1 MVIQIYRTT
10 ENKKVFL
17 LVEEWRIDEP
27 MTDRQM
33 NIWKAITTAYTD
45 AKSAKEIL
53 SETGFNEMYENY
65 KKAANDNKLS
75 TIHDIAMLFFLAMF
89 KWGE

>member
-17 LVEEWRIDEP
+17 LVEEWRIEQP
-27 MTDRQM
+27 VTDRQK
-33 NIWKAITTAYTD
+33 NIWKAIVTAYTD
-45 AKSAKEIL
+45 ARTAKETLDKAGIDAL
-53 SETGFNEMYENY
+53 FENY
-65 KKAANDNKLS
+65 RTAANENKLT
-75 TIHDIAMLFFLAMF
+75 TIHDIAMLFFLGMF